1 MRSWR
6 DWQTRT
12 VQVRVGDHGG
22 SNPFDRTKT
31 RQASDGRLFC
41 FVHINEG
48 IRTRKGTAVSENAQW
63 AFEQA
68 VVQGDRKGSRRTE
81 DARSAALKSL

>member
-1 MRSWR
+1 MQIGLNFESLINLKAN
-6 DWQTRT
+6 T
-12 VQVRVGDHGG
+12 
-22 SNPFDRTKT
+22 
-31 RQASDGRLFC
+31 
-41 FVHINEG
+41 INEG

-81 DARSAALKSL
+81 DAQSVALKSL